1 MNFDKKLIKVYIFL
15 IFSMILWGS
24 SFVWGKIALN
34 FYGTNTIVFLRL
46 LVSTIVL
53 LPILIFLKKL
63 RIPKLKDL
71 PLFLLLAFFEPF
83 LYFLGETNGLRYLSP
98 SISAVFIAV
107 IPLFTPFIAWY
118 FLKEKISMITLS
130 GIIIS
135 ILGICV
141 LVLGKNLNLE
151 VSPKG
156 ILLTMIAI
164 LAANG
169 YSVMIKKIPDAYSI
183 FTIILWQNILGLIF
197 FLPLFLL
204 TGAKD
209 IFETGL
215 LREPLIAIINLGIFA
230 STLAFLFYMYG
241 LKFMSISKVN
251 VFTNTIPIFTIFISW
266 LFYDEA
272 LTAKKLIAVLIVVAG
287 VIISQLK
294 LKSEKISADIK

>member
-1 MNFDKKLIKVYIFL
+1 
-15 IFSMILWGS
+15 MILWGS

>member
-1 MNFDKKLIKVYIFL
+1 MNFDKKLIKVYILL
-15 IFSMILWGS
+15 ICSMILWGS
-24 SFVWGKIALN
+24 SFVWGKIALD

-46 LVSTIVL
+46 LVSTIFL
-53 LPILIFLKKL
+53 LPILLILKKL

-118 FLKEKISMITLS
+118 FLKEKISLITLT

-169 YSVMIKKIPDAYSI
+169 YSVMIKKIPDEYSI
-183 FTIILWQNILGLIF
+183 FTIIFWQNILGLIF
-197 FLPLFLL
+197 FLPLFLI

-215 LREPLIAIINLGIFA
+215 LKEPLIAILNLGIFA
-230 STLAFLFYMYG
+230 STVAFLFYMYG

-266 LFYDEA
+266 LLYGEP

-294 LKSEKISADIK
+294 IKSEKNSAYI

>member
-287 VIISQLK
+287 IIISQLK

>member
-71 PLFLLLAFFEPF
+71 PLFLLLAFFEPY

>member
-251 VFTNTIPIFTIFISW
+251 VFTNTIPIYTIFISW